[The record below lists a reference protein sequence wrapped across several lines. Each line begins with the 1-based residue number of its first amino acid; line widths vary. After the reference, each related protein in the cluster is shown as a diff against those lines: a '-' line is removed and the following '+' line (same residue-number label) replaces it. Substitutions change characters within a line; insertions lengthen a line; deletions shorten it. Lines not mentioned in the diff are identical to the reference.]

1 MSKRSFV
8 VNLVV
13 WSAVLVACGAF
24 IALNV
29 DSALSH
35 ASGGLGVSELEARL
49 QTLAVFSAPV
59 ALYALGVLGGLVFV
73 RVRRTAVSRGVRTA
87 CRVVSALVI
96 VNALLA
102 LAPLLDPGRSYVG
115 ISAFLLIYS
124 MSFSVPVLPAAL
136 GVVYA
141 LGLAG
146 VSGPARRSPAD
157 DGDAGPVL
165 PA

>member
-35 ASGGLGVSELEARL
+35 VSGGLGVSELEARL
-49 QTLAVFSAPV
+49 QTLAVFSAP
-59 ALYALGVLGGLVFV
+59 
-73 RVRRTAVSRGVRTA
+73 
-87 CRVVSALVI
+87 
-96 VNALLA
+96 
-102 LAPLLDPGRSYVG
+102 
-115 ISAFLLIYS
+115 
-124 MSFSVPVLPAAL
+124 AAL
-136 GVVYA
+136 YA

-146 VSGPARRSPAD
+146 VSGPERRSPED

>member
-13 WSAVLVACGAF
+13 WSA
-24 IALNV
+24 
-29 DSALSH
+29 
-35 ASGGLGVSELEARL
+35 
-49 QTLAVFSAPV
+49 
-59 ALYALGVLGGLVFV
+59 
-73 RVRRTAVSRGVRTA
+73 
-87 CRVVSALVI
+87 
-96 VNALLA
+96 
-102 LAPLLDPGRSYVG
+102 
-115 ISAFLLIYS
+115 
-124 MSFSVPVLPAAL
+124 VLPAAL

-146 VSGPARRSPAD
+146 VSEPARRSPAD

>member
-35 ASGGLGVSELEARL
+35 ASGGLGV
-49 QTLAVFSAPV
+49 
-59 ALYALGVLGGLVFV
+59 
-73 RVRRTAVSRGVRTA
+73 
-87 CRVVSALVI
+87 
-96 VNALLA
+96 
-102 LAPLLDPGRSYVG
+102 
-115 ISAFLLIYS
+115 
-124 MSFSVPVLPAAL
+124 
-136 GVVYA
+136 VYA

-146 VSGPARRSPAD
+146 VSEPARRSPAD